1 MNQYQASYKFIR
13 EKIISFGFFLQA
25 FDKDHNKCKS
35 LIQKE
40 LTEDE
45 ERDLKD
51 NVKTHMKASE
61 KAKFKNLGAAD
72 GVSKIFSYKK
82 EYSR

>member
-1 MNQYQASYKFIR
+1 
-13 EKIISFGFFLQA
+13 
-25 FDKDHNKCKS
+25 

-51 NVKTHMKASE
+51 NVRTHMKASE

-72 GVSKIFSYKK
+72 GVSKILIYAFVMAFLLVPTN
-82 EYSR
+82 EY